1 MNSHMSINKSISMNT
16 QTNINSIPM
25 LMDKLTSNPYQR
37 GAQPGVRETK
47 RSADPMRKEEYPM
60 NYINKLIVKVRESK
74 KGQTMT
80 EYVLIIAAI
89 AVAGYTAY
97 VGLEGGIN
105 NIIAN
110 VTATLKAA

>member
-1 MNSHMSINKSISMNT
+1 
-16 QTNINSIPM
+16 
-25 LMDKLTSNPYQR
+25 
-37 GAQPGVRETK
+37 
-47 RSADPMRKEEYPM
+47 MRYL
-60 NYINKLIVKVRESK
+60 NHIFVKARESG

-105 NIIAN
+105 GIIAN
-110 VTATLKAA
+110 TTAILSAA

>member
-1 MNSHMSINKSISMNT
+1 MKSLNRMF
-16 QTNINSIPM
+16 
-25 LMDKLTSNPYQR
+25 
-37 GAQPGVRETK
+37 
-47 RSADPMRKEEYPM
+47 
-60 NYINKLIVKVRESK
+60 VKIRESR

-105 NIIAN
+105 NIITN
-110 VTATLKAA
+110 VTSTLAAA

>member
-1 MNSHMSINKSISMNT
+1 MNLITKLFV
-16 QTNINSIPM
+16 NI
-25 LMDKLTSNPYQR
+25 
-37 GAQPGVRETK
+37 
-47 RSADPMRKEEYPM
+47 
-60 NYINKLIVKVRESK
+60 RESR

-105 NIIAN
+105 TIITS
-110 VTATLKAA
+110 VTATLKGA

>member
-1 MNSHMSINKSISMNT
+1 MRVLIRMME
-16 QTNINSIPM
+16 
-25 LMDKLTSNPYQR
+25 
-37 GAQPGVRETK
+37 AAREA
-47 RSADPMRKEEYPM
+47 R
-60 NYINKLIVKVRESK
+60 

-105 NIIAN
+105 TIITS
-110 VTATLKAA
+110 VTATLKGA

>member
-1 MNSHMSINKSISMNT
+1 MLTQCMNSQMNI
-16 QTNINSIPM
+16 QTITHSIPM
-25 LMDKLTSNPYQR
+25 LTNEQASNPYQR
-37 GAQPGVRETK
+37 GKQPGVRETK
-47 RSADPMRKEEYPM
+47 RSADSMRKEEYLM

-105 NIIAN
+105 NIISN

>member
-1 MNSHMSINKSISMNT
+1 
-16 QTNINSIPM
+16 
-25 LMDKLTSNPYQR
+25 
-37 GAQPGVRETK
+37 
-47 RSADPMRKEEYPM
+47 MRYLNRM
-60 NYINKLIVKVRESK
+60 FVKARESR

-110 VTATLKAA
+110 VTATLTSA